1 LHRLMSDL
9 SSPSNH
15 LEGSL
20 SGNLEITHATVG
32 QWRSVGGYGHASLR
46 DGLIWEIPL
55 FGRFS
60 PILDGIAPGMGSS
73 RVSAANAKFE
83 INKGVIRTEDLEMR
97 AGAMR
102 LDYHGTVN
110 LQQQVDAKVEA
121 KLLRDVWVVGPLI
134 SNILLPLTTL
144 FEYRVSG
151 TLSEPKT
158 EPLYLWPKII
168 LAPFH
173 PIRTFKNLMPEEK
186 TQPATNA
193 PPAGV
198 QQP

>member
-1 LHRLMSDL
+1 
-9 SSPSNH
+9 
-15 LEGSL
+15 
-20 SGNLEITHATVG
+20 
-32 QWRSVGGYGHASLR
+32 
-46 DGLIWEIPL
+46 
-55 FGRFS
+55 
-60 PILDGIAPGMGSS
+60 
-73 RVSAANAKFE
+73 
-83 INKGVIRTEDLEMR
+83 
-97 AGAMR
+97 
-102 LDYHGTVN
+102 

-186 TQPATNA
+186 SQPATNA